1 MLTHAHGTLDADVDA
16 DADVGDGPVCRYAA
30 PKSSCRSMAGGKDD
44 TPASLITR
52 ACDAFGPRRAL
63 GVPDFDTLPP
73 QTKLPP
79 SPSQPTGS
87 DDGDSC
93 SGGAVLARVTDR
105 TILPAAAAI
114 ALEPADG
121 FLWLHYSGLGVLVDR
136 IARGLVELGLAAG
149 SYVAI
154 SGYNDFEWAAADFA
168 VARVRVARP
177 HPPTHHLV
185 DLGFPF
191 ASAHWTS
198 CVTANVI

>member
-1 MLTHAHGTLDADVDA
+1 MLMHAHGTLDADVDA

-73 QTKLPP
+73 QTKPP
-79 SPSQPTGS
+79 APSQPTGS
-87 DDGDSC
+87 VDGDSC

-105 TILPAAAAI
+105 TILPTAAAI

-168 VARVRVARP
+168 VARVRFA
-177 HPPTHHLV
+177 PPPRGRF
-185 DLGFPF
+185 GFSF
-191 ASAHWTS
+191 SSAH
-198 CVTANVI
+198 